1 MFSYLTRLLFPPK
14 CKFCQ
19 KILSSTET
27 DLCLPCR
34 TNAPVFGK
42 PKRNFQLIAQW
53 TAVWYYRDGVRNSIR
68 RFKFHNARS
77 YANFYAKMIALRLKS
92 QPFNGAVDVITWVPV
107 SKRRRLHRG
116 YDQAQLLAKA
126 LAKEL
131 DIPAVRGLKKIR
143 HTRAQSGIKEA
154 SARRANVFNS
164 YKGINSSDLAD
175 KRVLL
180 VDDIITTGATA
191 SECAKMLHV
200 SGATHIYLAAI
211 AAASNEKDKQVIH
224 NAF

>member
-1 MFSYLTRLLFPPK
+1 MFSFLTRLLFPPK

-19 KILSSTET
+19 KILSSQET

-34 TNAPVFGK
+34 TNAPAFGK

-53 TAVWYYRDGVRNSIR
+53 TAVWYYRDDVRNSIR
-68 RFKFHNARS
+68 RFKFRNARG
-77 YANFYAKMIALRLKS
+77 YGNFYAKMMALRLKS
-92 QPFNGAVDVITWVPV
+92 QPFNGTIDVITWVPV
-107 SKRRRLHRG
+107 STRRRLRRG
-116 YDQAQLLAKA
+116 YDQAQLIAKA
-126 LAKEL
+126 LSKEL
-131 DIPAVRGLKKIR
+131 DIPAVRGLKKTR
-143 HTRAQSGIKEA
+143 HTPAQSGIKDA

-164 YKGINSSDLAD
+164 YKGINPSAFTD

-200 SGATHIYLAAI
+200 SGATHIYLAAV
-211 AAASNEKDKQVIH
+211 AAASNEKTSR
-224 NAF
+224 